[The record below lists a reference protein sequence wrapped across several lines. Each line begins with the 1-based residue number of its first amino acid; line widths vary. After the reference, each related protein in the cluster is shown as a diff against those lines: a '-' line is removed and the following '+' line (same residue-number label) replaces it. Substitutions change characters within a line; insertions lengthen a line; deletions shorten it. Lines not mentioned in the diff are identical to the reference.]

1 MVNASGN
8 HWQSDGVDPKF
19 PFWDGSQAAQGLERY
34 KNRIEMHILT
44 IDDDGNAE
52 KKARLLKALAPKLWA
67 NLRNEAAECVK
78 DMKPSDLTGDGR
90 RGVDAI
96 LAALGKRF
104 PEHTNRKLPRV

>member
-1 MVNASGN
+1 
-8 HWQSDGVDPKF
+8 
-19 PFWDGSQAAQGLERY
+19 
-34 KNRIEMHILT
+34 MHILT

-104 PEHTNRKLPRV
+104 PEHTNRKLPRVYMGFYRGVKFQSEMGRFLSELEQAAVA